1 MAMTMWK
8 PLCRRVRWL
17 RWSSAGQLS
26 RFADH
31 SQLIVVAD
39 TTLALQNLGA
49 AARRLW
55 GKKLIAVTGSAGKT
69 TTKECIAHVLG
80 AQFHVLKS
88 LGNLNNHF
96 GLPMQ
101 LLRLEPQHEFAVI
114 EMGMSHA
121 GEIAT
126 LARIAAPDDGVVTNV
141 GLAHL
146 ESFGTQAGI
155 ARAKYELIE
164 ALPAGGHAFL
174 NADDPYVSQF
184 GRDFH
189 GHVTLYGIE
198 HPCDYRAAE
207 SRVARRAGFG
217 VRHRRSRLPRARQ
230 ACL

>member
-1 MAMTMWK
+1 MIDN
-8 PLCRRVRWL
+8 
-17 RWSSAGQLS
+17 GQLARYTDKS
-26 RFADH
+26 K
-31 SQLIVVAD
+31 LIAVGDSTV
-39 TTLALQNLGA
+39 ALQHLGA

-80 AQFHVLKS
+80 ARFQVLKS

-101 LLRLEPQHEFAVI
+101 LLRLEPQHEIAVI
-114 EMGMSHA
+114 EMGMSHP
-121 GEIAT
+121 GEITT
-126 LARIAAPDDGVVTNV
+126 LAQIAAPDEGVVTNV

-146 ESFGTQAGI
+146 ESFGTQAEI

-164 ALPAGGHAFL
+164 SLPAGGHAFL

-189 GHVTLYGIE
+189 GMVTLYGIE
-198 HPCDYRAAE
+198 HPATIEPRTLSRAAFW
-207 SRVARRAGFG
+207 ARSLTSLVPASGSAQWCR
-217 VRHRRSRLPRARQ
+217 
-230 ACL
+230 